1 MASERI
7 TPLKLKIA
15 SILLPVLS
23 MRYIPNKEPSAFSP
37 DVINDRSKA
46 VVFDAKPA
54 S

>member
-15 SILLPVLS
+15 SLLLPVLS
-23 MRYIPNKEPSAFSP
+23 MTYIPNKEPSTFNP
-37 DVINDRSKA
+37 DVISDRSKA